1 MSRDFILHLSLIE
14 NIGPATVK
22 RIVDSM
28 RSDVT
33 ASDLY
38 SFSVQNWI
46 NFVGLTEAVA
56 QKIVDGLS
64 NTKVLEAEL
73 LLIERHAVKWVT
85 ILDDEYPL
93 LLGQIYSPPPVLY
106 WYGGSF
112 DDTKKHIAI
121 VGSRA
126 VNLYGERVTKTLVP
140 DLVAADVV
148 IVSGGAL
155 GVDALSHDATL
166 QAGGKTIAVLGSGLL
181 NMYPARNKP
190 LFKKIIDSGGLVLS
204 SFPLLMEPLP
214 GNFPARNRIIA
225 GLSHGSLVVQAA
237 QKSGA
242 LITAHYALEQGRDVF
257 AVPGAIDDALSAGC
271 HELIQ
276 NGAKLVTCA
285 ADIVEECAM
294 NIHKSVVRDIQTTLH
309 DAQQLIQKNSTQ
321 SIVEKVDDAYSDLSD
336 IQKKIV
342 YACKQSAS
350 LDDIIQATDLSMSVV
365 QSELFNLQLDGKVM
379 QDFIGMW
386 KTII

>member
-1 MSRDFILHLSLIE
+1 MSKDFILHLSLIE
-14 NIGPATVK
+14 NIGPATVNK
-22 RIVDSM
+22 IVDIM

-38 SFSVQNWI
+38 SFSVQDWM
-46 NFVGLTEAVA
+46 NFVGLREAVA
-56 QKIVDGLS
+56 QKVVNGLS
-64 NTKVLEAEL
+64 NKKVLEIEL
-73 LLIERHAVKWVT
+73 SLIERNAVKWVA
-85 ILDDEYPL
+85 IIDDEYPL
-93 LLGQIYSPPPVLY
+93 LLRQIYSPPPILY

-126 VNLYGERVTKTLVP
+126 VSIYGERVVKALVP
-140 DLVAADVV
+140 DLVTADVV

-155 GVDALSHDATL
+155 GVDAFAHDATL
-166 QAGGKTIAVLGSGLL
+166 RSGGKTIVVLGSGLL
-181 NMYPARNKP
+181 HLYPARNRP
-190 LFKKIIDSGGLVLS
+190 LFKKVIESDGLVVS
-204 SFPLLMEPLP
+204 CFPLLMEPLP

-225 GLSHGSLVVQAA
+225 GLSHGCLVVQAA

-257 AVPGAIDDALSAGC
+257 AVPGVIDDSLSAGC
-271 HELIQ
+271 HGLIQ

-294 NIHKSVVRDIQTTLH
+294 NIHKPVVRDIQTTLH
-309 DAQQLIQKNSTQ
+309 DAQQLIQKSPDLP
-321 SIVEKVDDAYSDLSD
+321 IVEKIDDTYSDL
-336 IQKKIV
+336 QKKV
-342 YACKQSAS
+342 MYACKQPAS

-365 QSELFNLQLDGKVM
+365 QSELFTLQLEGKIA

-386 KTII
+386 TIIT